1 MEKYITRTVETT
13 TAKVAPVY
21 CEGGEIKTG
30 AEFYVEVD
38 GKASDDEIIKAA
50 RKTNKNGNY
59 VILGKET
66 VSGLYRARLAD
77 FLTIAEKIEVENN

>member
-1 MEKYITRTVETT
+1 MEKYITRAVETT

-30 AEFYVEVD
+30 TEFYVAVD
-38 GKASDDEIIKAA
+38 GKASDEQIIKAA

-59 VILGKET
+59 VIVGKET
-66 VSGLYRARLAD
+66 VRGVYRARLVD
-77 FLTIAEKIEVENN
+77 FLTIAENVVTENN